1 MSFDGPI
8 RGAGPPDAR
17 DDPHDAVA
25 PVEHG
30 SLGKYHIFATLGRG
44 GMADVYLAVAR
55 GPVGF
60 NKLVVIKRLRPQL
73 AEEAAFRD
81 MFLDEARLA
90 ARLSHPNIVNTF
102 EVGEEAGA
110 HFIAMEY
117 LEGQA
122 LNKVIRESIRME
134 VPIAPTIAARIL
146 ADMLLGLSYAHNVT
160 DYDGSPLGIIHRDV
174 SPHNIFVTYDGCVKV
189 VDFGI
194 AKAAST
200 TTETE
205 VGVLKGKVAY
215 MAPEHATGA
224 RIDARADVFAAGIV
238 LWELLTRQRLFPGEN
253 AAVTIHRLMSQPI
266 APPRSHDPRI
276 PRELEQIVM
285 RALEKDPA
293 ARYQSAADMRAALEE
308 YIVHSGAPVRQEDV
322 GALLVRLFSAVRE
335 DVQSKI
341 RSYMSRFQQPGGS
354 RELRALT
361 AESVERLNRTGS
373 SGPTASSS
381 ASLLRLGSS
390 AQRTPRVPTYPP
402 PPFPSGSA
410 ATYATGASPDANRGR
425 GLLVPVLIAGFF
437 FLGIALLL
445 VFGWTHRTDD
455 GGPRVA
461 KTSVSATSAP
471 TTASSPEVQVS
482 GTGAPTIASSGPTAP
497 ASVSTPRVAST
508 AHAATTSSAP
518 RIEPSTKPTEAVTT
532 EPGFLTLDTY
542 PWTKVTEG
550 GRVLGTTPLV
560 RVQLSAGPHT
570 LTFDNPE
577 QSIHQTTT
585 VVVKSGE
592 TLTKRLAFK

>member
-8 RGAGPPDAR
+8 RGAAPPGA
-17 DDPHDAVA
+17 DDEVQPA
-25 PVEHG
+25 PHG
-30 SLGKYHIFATLGRG
+30 SLGKYHVFATLGRG

-73 AEEAAFRD
+73 AEEPAFRD

-102 EVGEEAGA
+102 EVGEESGA

-122 LNKVIRESIRME
+122 LNKVIREAIRMN
-134 VPIAPTIAARIL
+134 VPISPSIAARIL

-174 SPHNIFVTYDGCVKV
+174 SPHNIFVTYDGSVKV

-215 MAPEHATGA
+215 MAPEHATGT
-224 RIDARADVFAAGIV
+224 RIDARADVFASGIV

-293 ARYQSAADMRAALEE
+293 ARYQSAADMRAALEAF
-308 YIVHSGAPVRQEDV
+308 IARSGEPVRQEDV
-322 GALLVRLFSAVRE
+322 GALLQHLFASVRE
-335 DVQSKI
+335 DVQNKV
-341 RSYMSRFQQPGGS
+341 RTYMAQFQQVGS
-354 RELRALT
+354 KEMRALT
-361 AESVERLNRTGS
+361 AESVQRINHGGN
-373 SGPTASSS
+373 GPGVGSS
-381 ASLLRLGSS
+381 ASLLRLGST
-390 AQRTPRVPTYPP
+390 AQRVGRMPTFPP
-402 PPFPSGSA
+402 PAEGA
-410 ATYATGASPDANRGR
+410 ADGRKGR
-425 GLLVPVLIAGFF
+425 GLVIPVLLAGGFF
-437 FLGIALLL
+437 LTIAVLL
-445 VFGWTHRTDD
+445 VFGWTHRTGTVDPSAD
-455 GGPRVA
+455 LARA
-461 KTSVSATSAP
+461 SATTMPS
-471 TTASSPEVQVS
+471 ASSNAFA
-482 GTGAPTIASSGPTAP
+482 APSQPTSTTSSSSGLASAAAPSGPVVPRSLPT
-497 ASVSTPRVAST
+497 
-508 AHAATTSSAP
+508 HAATTATAARVDPSA
-518 RIEPSTKPTEAVTT
+518 KATETPVGD
-532 EPGFLTLDTY
+532 PGFLTLDTY
-542 PWTKVTEG
+542 PWTKVSEG
-550 GRVLGTTPLV
+550 SRVLGTTPLV
-560 RVQLSAGPHT
+560 RLQLSAGPHT

-577 QSIHQTTT
+577 QSIHQTSTI
-585 VVVKSGE
+585 VVKSGE
-592 TLTKRLAFK
+592 TVNKRLAFK